1 MGKME
6 RIFQPLKFTY
16 GQIHIAGG
24 FTTVPSA
31 AKSKVV
37 EGEGNKQHTFI
48 KMSGREHWLVSSVCG
63 PGTEAKGI
71 VISRAQLLELLR
83 DRICRKADGIDD
95 LEDAKEVATM
105 VDDYDPMNE
114 IGSNATT
121 STLGHS
127 TLLHSDAQ
135 GRKRYYKNRAK
146 NCIVTVNIASRP
158 PQIDPDCKQMRPVK
172 LFIVDRKT
180 IWLALNDVEW
190 AVKYMYDQQHLKGVP
205 LVAPDDAGPG
215 GPATG
220 SVAQSP

>member
-1 MGKME
+1 MGKTE
-6 RIFQPLKFTY
+6 RIFQPVKFTY

-24 FTTVPSA
+24 YTKTPLAV
-31 AKSKVV
+31 KSRVV
-37 EGEGNKQHTFI
+37 EGEGKKQHTFV
-48 KMSGREHWLVSSVCG
+48 KMSTREQWLVSAICG
-63 PGTEAKGI
+63 PNTAAKGS
-71 VISRAQLLELLR
+71 VGRTQLLELLR

-127 TLLHSDAQ
+127 TLLNSGVQ

-180 IWLALNDVEW
+180 IWLSLDDVSW
-190 AVKYMYDQQHLKGVP
+190 AVKYLYDQQHLKGVP

-215 GPATG
+215 GAATG
-220 SVAQSP
+220 SVAQGP

>member
-6 RIFQPLKFTY
+6 RIFQPVKFTY

-24 FTTVPSA
+24 HTRTPLAV
-31 AKSKVV
+31 KSRVV
-37 EGEGNKQHTFI
+37 EGEGKKHHTFV
-48 KMSGREHWLVSSVCG
+48 KMSTREQWLVSAICG
-63 PGTEAKGI
+63 PNTIAKGT
-71 VISRAQLLELLR
+71 VGRTQLLELLR
-83 DRICRKADGIDD
+83 EQICRKADGLDD
-95 LEDAKEVATM
+95 LEDITEQALPD
-105 VDDYDPMNE
+105 DDYDPMNE
-114 IGSNATT
+114 IGSTT
-121 STLGHS
+121 TAITLGHS
-127 TLLHSDAQ
+127 TFLKCDKH

-180 IWLALNDVEW
+180 IWLALNEVQW